1 MFTVLSTLAV
11 VATASHTFREK
22 NAELQAPS
30 QFSTIQASQQ
40 FEGQLSMS
48 ASPVSM
54 AYWTQTQINTVCN
67 WSSTSSITMLY
78 EASAASFYK
87 ADLLRAIA
95 GKQRILLVGRTYA
108 GQVVGGY
115 TGNAVIPT
123 GTTSSWLTSSNMFI
137 FNLGTSTKWSSSYS
151 SLNIWYNSYPTS
163 TYNDIID
170 FGYHNALQFECPS
183 EWPKVSYMKSND
195 FVSDP
200 TNLSFGI
207 PTTDTSLQA
216 VEAYQLN

>member
-22 NAELQAPS
+22 NAELPVAN
-30 QFSTIQASQQ
+30 QFSTIEASQQ
-40 FEGQLSMS
+40 FEGQMSMS
-48 ASPVSM
+48 AAPTSM
-54 AYWTQTQINTVCN
+54 AYWTQSQINTVCN
-67 WSSTSSITMLY
+67 WASASSITILY

-87 ADLLRAIA
+87 ADLIRAIA
-95 GKQRILLVGRTYA
+95 GKPRILIIGRTYG

-115 TGNAVIPT
+115 AGNAVIPT
-123 GTTSSWLTSSNMFI
+123 GTTSSWLTASNMFI
-137 FNLGTSTKWSSSYS
+137 FNLGTSTRWTSSYS

-183 EWPKVSYMKSND
+183 EWPKISYIKSND
-195 FVSDP
+195 FYSDP
-200 TNLSFGI
+200 TNALLGI